1 MSDVLERVRR
11 ELQQRLESTRAAA
24 QEHER
29 VRAALEALEH
39 AVAPLEKVA
48 RRAAET
54 AVRYDIELL
63 GVIENMYGDVFG
75 EGGGQQL
82 ADELDIPLLGKIPLT
97 EDVRRASDEG
107 RPIVLDDPD
116 NPASQA
122 FFHVARG
129 IIAATPQDIPVLA
142 TPVAAG
148 ISGTPLPM
156 AP

>member
-1 MSDVLERVRR
+1 M
-11 ELQQRLESTRAAA
+11 
-24 QEHER
+24 
-29 VRAALEALEH
+29 
-39 AVAPLEKVA
+39 
-48 RRAAET
+48 
-54 AVRYDIELL
+54 RYDIELL

-75 EGGGQQL
+75 EGGGQLL

-107 RPIVLDDPD
+107 LPIVLQDPD

-122 FFHVARG
+122 FFHAARG
-129 IIAATPQDIPVLA
+129 IIAATPQGIPLMT

-148 ISGTPLPM
+148 ITGTPLPM